1 MRALSLA
8 ILAGICWGVGEL
20 FTRSVLLGGRI
31 GPLEAIAIR
40 STVALPMIWLAYLIA
55 SHGLGVEARWGWS
68 VLPAADRLKLV
79 LGSGLLAGAAG
90 MICFYSALHL
100 GEISRVKP
108 IAFTVAP
115 AIAALLGWLL
125 LGESMSSRKA
135 LALGLIGL
143 GVLLLT
149 TDRHASPHPGT
160 STANARVD
168 SALLDPTQQPQQHD
182 RTDRRGDQPTQQS
195 TAGP

>member
-1 MRALSLA
+1 MRALGLA
-8 ILAGICWGVGEL
+8 ILAGSCWGVGEL
-20 FTRSVLLGGRI
+20 CTRSVLVQGRI

-40 STVALPMIWLAYLIA
+40 STVALPLIWAAYLIA
-55 SHGLGVEARWGWS
+55 AHGFGIEGRWGWPE
-68 VLPAADRLKLV
+68 LPLADRLKLV

-90 MICFYSALHL
+90 MIFFYAALHL

-125 LGESMSSRKA
+125 LGESMSPRKL
-135 LALGLIGL
+135 LALGLICL

-149 TDRHASPHPGT
+149 TERHGSASSAGPAAASRAG
-160 STANARVD
+160 
-168 SALLDPTQQPQQHD
+168 SALLDPAQERKQDHRLEVRPGAESVGN
-182 RTDRRGDQPTQQS
+182 R
-195 TAGP
+195 